1 METITLNRPNNVVE
15 RNILLTGEVMQY
27 LLGRPQVFA
36 TLPDQFELVIL
47 PDDDPELRAYNLELL
62 DQHSRN
68 GVPVVFARMHMIT
81 EQAVYH
87 YSHFNLYAPI
97 AA

>member
-1 METITLNRPNNVVE
+1 MERIRPNNVVE

-27 LLGRPQVFA
+27 LFERPRVFT

-62 DQHSRN
+62 ERFNRN
-68 GVPVVFARMHMIT
+68 GVPVVFARVHTVT
-81 EQAVYH
+81 EDAVYH